1 MYAFA
6 SIAFGYD
13 YLELTWALGGIYV
26 CTTYYFVFL
35 IFVVFES
42 FSVCLLKMIFVR
54 CLISACL
61 STGWPALLYTTLS
74 GEVLEYVVV
83 VAPAPILKGLQGAI
97 WVQRQFVSS
106 ELPLPQTHH
115 DDGGDH
121 HHPWVHYSRLIRR
134 IVLKTLLWS
143 SH

>member
-1 MYAFA
+1 MYVLPTILYFLY
-6 SIAFGYD
+6 SWYLKVYD
-13 YLELTWALGGIYV
+13 IL
-26 CTTYYFVFL
+26 
-35 IFVVFES
+35 

-74 GEVLEYVVV
+74 GEVLDYVV

-121 HHPWVHYSRLIRR
+121 HHP
-134 IVLKTLLWS
+134 
-143 SH
+143 